1 MAGREACTTEGQKG
15 SEMDLRHYYQK
26 IRDTE
31 AGIAGDFVVV
41 VSKATG
47 DGGKEGTKTE
57 APKRLAAKMVVDG
70 SARLATA
77 EEAAAYHEA
86 QAEAV
91 RQAEQAAAAARL
103 QVSVI
108 STRDLEQLKSDVR
121 KHSKG

>member
-1 MAGREACTTEGQKG
+1 
-15 SEMDLRHYYQK
+15 MDLRLYYQK
-26 IRDTE
+26 IRDKQAE
-31 AGIAGDFVVV
+31 IEGEFAVVI
-41 VSKATG
+41 SNATG

-57 APKRLAAKMVVDG
+57 VPKRLAAKMVVDG

-77 EEAAAYHEA
+77 DEAAEHRAGI
-86 QAEAV
+86 AEAA

-108 STRDLEQLKSDVR
+108 STRDLEQLKTDVR